1 METAT
6 TWEGEWCAGAGFGTR
21 ALELGHPDWEDDEAA
36 ADDEFEEYDAQGVIS
51 LQAELIRDQ
60 VSSLFD
66 LEGYED

>member
-1 METAT
+1 MAPEKQQ
-6 TWEGEWCAGAGFGTR
+6 
-21 ALELGHPDWEDDEAA
+21 GHPDWEDDEAA